1 MKSRRQQQREA
12 LLADI
17 KQAAWDLVAEK
28 GATGI
33 SIRAIAKQIGM
44 TPPAIHY
51 YYKTVDVLI
60 TELLIESFE
69 AMLGSLV
76 ATRESTS
83 AKPYPEQLFR
93 YAAQYRTWALENPVQ
108 FQLIYGNPIPG
119 YEQPTELTYPPAR
132 QSFALFASLIQEAL
146 DARALQLPPS
156 YQTVPST
163 MLPAFDQLQQEPDH
177 QFDPAVLYVT
187 AALWSRFHGLVM
199 LELFNLIQPV
209 VGNTIIFFNQEVRN
223 TLIEFGATDLSFLEE
238 N

>member
-1 MKSRRQQQREA
+1 MKSRREKQREA
-12 LLADI
+12 LIAEI

-28 GATGI
+28 GASGI

-51 YYKTVDVLI
+51 YFKTVDALI

-69 AMLGSLV
+69 AMLASLT
-76 ATRESTS
+76 ATKKQYSDQ
-83 AKPYPEQLFR
+83 PYPNQLYH
-93 YAAQYRTWALENPVQ
+93 YAAQYRAWALNNPIQ

-119 YEQPTELTYPPAR
+119 YQQPTELTYPPAR

-146 DARALQLPPS
+146 DSAEIQLPS
-156 YQTVPST
+156 NYQKIPEQLQTPF
-163 MLPAFDQLQQEPDH
+163 AQLQQEPGH
-177 QFDPAVLYVT
+177 QFSPTVLYVT

-199 LELFNLIQPV
+199 LELYNLIQPV
-209 VGNTIIFFNQEVRN
+209 IGNTTVFFNHEVRN
-223 TLIEFGATDLSFLEE
+223 TLIEFGVTDLSFLKD